1 VEGFVEQEAGG
12 GVGGEVALL
21 LDRVARAFVGDRL
34 GEHGLHHG
42 VDACCDADAG
52 DGVELGGQVPHP
64 FGIHPR
70 PCPYVAALAGEAVHA
85 VVVLQAF
92 AFHIQPA
99 GELLDGAR
107 SGDIGQ
113 RVGTRDQLGLFG
125 TVELLGGSGDGVD
138 MIRGDRPIIER
149 VRELRSLLQRVGP
162 LGGLGGVVQRLLGG
176 RGDALLGE
184 RVDVT
189 QPGDQAGMLGITP
202 GLHLTDRDQP
212 GLDQIGIR
220 CRVRTHRGDVPHP
233 LDHPDELHTDN
244 HKQGVSWGCR
254 GRNLGG
260 PAQRG
265 GRVVASVPTAYT
277 ADAAR
282 ATATWPVEPP
292 RVAGSSANTPNVP
305 AAAGHVGRP
314 LTASTTVAPA
324 AVPSAPA

>member
-1 VEGFVEQEAGG
+1 VAADGRQVRVIRRLSEVVVGVVVEGFVEEEAGG

-21 LDRVARAFVGDRL
+21 LDRIARTFVGDRL

-52 DGVELGGQVPHP
+52 DGVELGGQVPHS

-70 PCPYVAALAGEAVHA
+70 PGSHVAALAGEAVHA

-125 TVELLGGSGDGVD
+125 TVELLGCSGDGVD
-138 MIRGDRPIIER
+138 MIRGDRPIIQR
-149 VRELRSLLQRVGP
+149 LGELRRLAQGRGP
-162 LGGLGGVVQRLLGG
+162 LRRLGGVVQRLLRG

-184 RVDVT
+184 RIDVT
-189 QPGDQAGMLGITP
+189 QPGDQAGMLSVTP

-212 GLDQIGIR
+212 RLDQISIR
-220 CRVRTHRGDVPHP
+220 RRVRTHRADVPHP
-233 LDHPDELHTDN
+233 LDHPDDLHAS
-244 HKQGVSWGCR
+244 HHREGVSHSCR
-254 GRNLGG
+254 G
-260 PAQRG
+260 
-265 GRVVASVPTAYT
+265 
-277 ADAAR
+277 
-282 ATATWPVEPP
+282 
-292 RVAGSSANTPNVP
+292 
-305 AAAGHVGRP
+305 H
-314 LTASTTVAPA
+314 VAPA
-324 AVPSAPA
+324 KSQCTARPTAAPPATVGTPSTQQWGNRS